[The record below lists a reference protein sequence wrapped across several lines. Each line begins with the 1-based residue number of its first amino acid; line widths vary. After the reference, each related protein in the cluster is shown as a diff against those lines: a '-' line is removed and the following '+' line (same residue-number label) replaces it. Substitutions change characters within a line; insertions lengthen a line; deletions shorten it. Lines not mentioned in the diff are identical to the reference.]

1 MRIPGIRDYVIEK
14 LENMLNPKSVAVV
27 GASRNPEKIGHQI
40 VRNLLESGYKGKIYP
55 INPKAKEILGL
66 KCYPSVKD
74 VPDDIDL
81 VVISVPAPLVKGVV
95 KDCAEKGVNGI
106 AIITSGFS
114 EVGNKEEEDEI
125 VRIAREKKIPILG
138 PNIVGILNS
147 NNRMNA
153 SFAPK
158 LPFSGKIA
166 LISQSG
172 ALIIGLIGWTY
183 LYRIG
188 LSKVISIGNKADID
202 FSELITYFVEKD
214 PHTKAIAIYMEGT
227 DAGPEFIEACRR
239 AVGKKPIIILK
250 AGFSKRGEIATMS
263 HTGSM
268 AGSARIYKAAFKQ
281 SYVITAEDLFDLY
294 DKSLALSLQPPAM
307 SDNII
312 IITNGG
318 GAGVIATDAAEKYG
332 IPLKDTPKDL
342 AEKLKKYMPPFGST
356 KNPVDLTGQADEN
369 SYYNAIIETAN
380 HKNIGGIV
388 VIYCHT
394 AITDPAKIAIKIA
407 EAAKV
412 ARDKKIPIVVTF
424 IGGQEVEEAS
434 NWLKEQ
440 GIPVYPAPTR
450 AMRVMAAL
458 REYGR
463 MIEKAKLREKK

>member
-14 LENMLNPKSVAVV
+14 LENMLNPRTVAVV
-27 GASRNPEKIGHQI
+27 GASRNPEKIGYQI

-81 VVISVPAPLVKGVV
+81 VVISVPASLVKSVV
-95 KDCAEKGVNGI
+95 KDCAEKGVGGI

-214 PHTKAIAIYMEGT
+214 PNTAAIAVYMEGT
-227 DAGPEFIEACRR
+227 DAGPEFIEACKR
-239 AVGKKPIIILK
+239 AVGKKPIIVLK

-268 AGSARIYKAAFKQ
+268 AGSARIYKAAFRQ

-312 IITNGG
+312 VITNGG
-318 GAGVIATDAAEKYG
+318 GAGVIATDAAERYG
-332 IPLKDTPKDL
+332 IPLTDTPKDL
-342 AEKLKKYMPPFGST
+342 AEKLRKYMPPFGST

-369 SYYNAIIETAN
+369 SYYNAIVETAK
-380 HKNIGGIV
+380 HENIGGIV

-394 AITDPAKIAIKIA
+394 AITDPTKIAIRIA
-407 EAAKV
+407 EASKLT
-412 ARDKKIPIVVTF
+412 RDKKIPIVATF
-424 IGGQEVEEAS
+424 IGGQEVEDAA

-463 MIEKAKLREKK
+463 MIKKAEMRKK